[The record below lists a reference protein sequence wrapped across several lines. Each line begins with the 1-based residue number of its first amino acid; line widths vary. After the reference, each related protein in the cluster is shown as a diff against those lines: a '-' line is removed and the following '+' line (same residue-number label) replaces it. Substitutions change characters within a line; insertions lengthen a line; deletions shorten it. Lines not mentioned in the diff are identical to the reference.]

1 MHFMPAVPWKWLAAG
16 DGASRFVVLCWNSF
30 KSDAQRLDLTAGGPD
45 PGGEMVLN
53 LLRNFITFSDR
64 FLIERWA
71 GGAEGTGVAA
81 GLWGKAVKRVQYF
94 VQFCL
99 PTIITLSSG

>member
-16 DGASRFVVLCWNSF
+16 DGASRFVVLCWDSF

-45 PGGEMVLN
+45 PGREMVKN
-53 LLRNFITFSDR
+53 LLRNFITFSDW
-64 FLIERWA
+64 FLIWA
-71 GGAEGTGVAA
+71 GGAEGTGVTA
-81 GLWGKAVKRVQYF
+81 GLWGKAVKRVQFF

-99 PTIITLSSG
+99 PTITTLSSG